1 MLAKIRINDEVETH
15 DGRKGSVIELFNKWG
30 HQRVK
35 VIFKLG
41 KVREIIDYPLKNVR
55 LIKPDTTRSK
65 KGTYSMTNR
74 VVR

>member
-1 MLAKIRINDEVETH
+1 MAKIRINDEVETN

-35 VIFKLG
+35 IIFKLG